1 MRRGEG
7 SKLRL
12 TLTVAACLGC
22 VAPLYAQSG
31 GKKPAPGEPVPIIAR
46 PGAPA
51 TPVVNQTGME
61 PFRGKPVTPIPIP
74 KRPIIGMPPDMLA
87 PPSKDGAPNPAAP
100 ASGGFQK

>member
-7 SKLRL
+7 SMVRL
-12 TLTVAACLGC
+12 IMAMAACLAGA
-22 VAPLYAQSG
+22 APLHAQSG
-31 GKKPAPGEPVPIIAR
+31 AKKPPPGEPVPIIVR
-46 PGAPA
+46 PGAPT
-51 TPVVNQTGME
+51 TPAANQTGME